1 MKLDL
6 CYIINGFI
14 HQNGENWQIKQFS
27 PFLWHTKLPLLQV
40 HGLALPFLE
49 TVSFLDE
56 GTESS
61 LISYPLTNFCP
72 TQTCQ
77 VPLSQGATFF
87 DILQRLCLHM
97 LSPCKKLKRKK
108 NSGIIQALKSFD

>member
-1 MKLDL
+1 MFKERKKLDL

-14 HQNGENWQIKQFS
+14 HQNGGNWQIKQFS

-56 GTESS
+56 ETESS

-87 DILQRLCLHM
+87 DILQR
-97 LSPCKKLKRKK
+97 PVFATCKSNCPGGKIYL
-108 NSGIIQALKSFD
+108 